1 VNLSVKQGAFE
12 GIQTPNLL
20 SVVQML
26 YPLSYSRLER
36 KTRVFHC
43 FHRTGSDIWCQITV
57 SICVSKSH
65 LLLVKGK
72 HPTHGVSIFVSKS
85 ATPLALQNRIRTRL
99 PWTQEMGV
107 SSRRIPRTILPRV
120 VCPLTF
126 EWYRLSMWSATNK
139 FLLEK

>member
-36 KTRVFHC
+36 KTSVFHC
-43 FHRTGSDIWCQITV
+43 FHRIGSDIWRQVT
-57 SICVSKSH
+57 
-65 LLLVKGK
+65 
-72 HPTHGVSIFVSKS
+72 VSIFVSKS
-85 ATPLALQNRIRTRL
+85 ATPLALQNRIRTKL

-107 SSRRIPRTILPRV
+107 SSRRIPRTTLPRV
-120 VCPLTF
+120 DL
-126 EWYRLSMWSATNK
+126 ATSVPVIPAFDVECDK
-139 FLLEK
+139 